1 MKQKAIIIDDEEN
14 AITGLK
20 LLIEHANIPLEIIGS
35 ATNVI
40 DGLKLF
46 KHKEPDI
53 VFLDIEMPYGN
64 GFDILDRLL
73 PVRFEVIFI
82 TAFREYSLKAIRYSA
97 LDYLLKPVD
106 ITELKEAVTK
116 AEQNLQSKD
125 FNLRLENFLMN
136 VKTPSLHFNKIA
148 LPGKAGVVFVPISDI
163 IRCEASSN
171 YTFFIIKNRG
181 KIISSKSIKEYEAIL
196 PAAVFFRVHNSHLV
210 NLNYVQGYQ
219 WGRGGCLE
227 MEDGVMIEVASRR
240 KDELIRRLGL
250 ERKKL

>member
-1 MKQKAIIIDDEEN
+1 MIKSVIIDDE
-14 AITGLK
+14 
-20 LLIEHANIPLEIIGS
+20 PD
-35 ATNVI
+35 NVI
-40 DGLKLF
+40 ILRKMLQEFCPGVLLLGEANNAVKAVTLIRQV
-46 KHKEPDI
+46 EPDL

>member
-1 MKQKAIIIDDEEN
+1 MIKSVIIDDE
-14 AITGLK
+14 
-20 LLIEHANIPLEIIGS
+20 PD
-35 ATNVI
+35 NVI
-40 DGLKLF
+40 ILRKMLQEFCPGVLLLGEANNAVKAVTLIRQV
-46 KHKEPDI
+46 EPDL

-125 FNLRLENFLMN
+125 FNPRLENFLMN